1 MRVGFSLSRI
11 ILSAVWW
18 SVNCQPAAA
27 DVGSLDLHSETINR
41 SVFKHVLPRLC
52 QSSLTSVEHC
62 SDCLHHGGTRQSPW
76 QKERRREWFIQEGR
90 ETKAPSQASP
100 SYIIILQL
108 AAFTLVGLSSC
119 LLLLNAPMSLC
130 SQVYPSTCLF
140 QRRDRKE
147 GMCEMREKW
156 FICLHLLPAECQQVL
171 VIELLFFLDFSRA
184 KSISLMRIGDYF
196 NIALV
201 TELE

>member
-1 MRVGFSLSRI
+1 MKCE
-11 ILSAVWW
+11 LSACCSWCW
-18 SVNCQPAAA
+18 
-27 DVGSLDLHSETINR
+27 SLDLHSETTNR

-62 SDCLHHGGTRQSPW
+62 SNCLHHGGTRQSPW

-90 ETKAPSQASP
+90 ETKAASRASP
-100 SYIIILQL
+100 FYIIILQL
-108 AAFTLVGLSSC
+108 AAFTLAELSSC
-119 LLLLNAPMSLC
+119 LLLLNAPMSRC
-130 SQVYPSTCLF
+130 SQVYHSTCLF

-147 GMCEMREKW
+147 ACVKWEKNDS
-156 FICLHLLPAECQQVL
+156 FTCTCCQLKVSKCLSLSFCSYLT
-171 VIELLFFLDFSRA
+171 FLKL
-184 KSISLMRIGDYF
+184 KSIPLMRTADYF